1 MTRAAARP
9 GEAGFAMLFVF
20 VLAAFVAIGL
30 YNELPRVIFEGQ
42 RQREQMLIDR
52 GEQYQRAI
60 RVYYRRYRRYPPDL
74 EALEN
79 TDNRRFLRRR
89 YRDPM
94 TGLDEWRLIHGLPNG
109 VFTDSLVYKAPG
121 QSAAASSGETASSE
135 AETGQPL
142 WAVRRPSD
150 VTLPSSDE
158 LPMNTPGPASAEA
171 VAETPAPP
179 PAPTQA
185 EAEARAAAAAAGA
198 VNAST
203 VLGGIVAAPTGVTDP
218 GNPAAAG
225 FQPQT
230 VPGIPPGAVQPSGAA
245 PGVPGAAPFPGS
257 SSTAQAQTGANEALR
272 LIQQLLTTP
281 NPRGLAAVQITSAPA
296 AAGPPGIAGVAS
308 KAEAEGI
315 MVYNDR
321 TKYNE
326 WEFLYD
332 PRTDV
337 TTVIPGGVATP
348 AGPAA
353 PGGPGAPN
361 QPGQRPGGAPPPTR
375 RP

>member
-1 MTRAAARP
+1 MTRNAARS
-9 GEAGFAMLFVF
+9 GEGGFAMLFVF

-60 RVYYRRYRRYPPDL
+60 RVYYRRYRRYPPNL

-121 QSAAASSGETASSE
+121 ASATAASGGPASSE

-142 WAVRRPSD
+142 WAARRPSD
-150 VTLPSSDE
+150 VTLPSADE
-158 LPMNTPGPASAEA
+158 LPMNTTGTPATEA
-171 VAETPAPP
+171 VEETPAPP

-185 EAEARAAAAAAGA
+185 EAEARAAVGSVSGSLAPGGAQDVPPGATSPGAAA
-198 VNAST
+198 
-203 VLGGIVAAPTGVTDP
+203 IAP
-218 GNPAAAG
+218 

-230 VPGIPPGAVQPSGAA
+230 VPGIPAGTVQPTGAA
-245 PGVPGAAPFPGS
+245 PGVPGMPAFPGAS
-257 SSTAQAQTGANEALR
+257 TTAQAQSGANEAVR

-281 NPRGLAAVQITSAPA
+281 NPRGLAAVQITAAPA

-308 KAEAEGI
+308 KAEVEGI

-337 TTVIPGGVATP
+337 TTVIPGGVSAP
-348 AGPAA
+348 PGPSA
-353 PGGPGAPN
+353 PGGTGGPN
-361 QPGQRPGGAPPPTR
+361 QPGQRQGGTTSPAR